1 MKPMGAKMKKQTK
14 QDAINKLQTLEG
26 ITLQMYRLLDSLER
40 ANAFDHQLA
49 PLVGL
54 AMNEY
59 MDYIKEQV

>member
-1 MKPMGAKMKKQTK
+1 MKTMGAKMKKQTK
-14 QDAINKLQTLEG
+14 QNVIDQLQILEG

-40 ANAFDHQLA
+40 ANALDHQLA

>member
-1 MKPMGAKMKKQTK
+1 MKTMGAKMKKQTK
-14 QDAINKLQTLEG
+14 QSVIDQLQILEG

-40 ANAFDHQLA
+40 SNALDHQLA

>member
-14 QDAINKLQTLEG
+14 QNVIDQLQILEG

-40 ANAFDHQLA
+40 ANALDHQLA

>member
-1 MKPMGAKMKKQTK
+1 MKTMGAKMKKQTK
-14 QDAINKLQTLEG
+14 QSVIDQLQILEG

-40 ANAFDHQLA
+40 ANALDHQLA